1 MNLKSGGSKR
11 GASARLYTR
20 KAFFTSQVTS
30 SFLPFAIVVLGLL
43 ASQACCES
51 YCSEGTQC
59 ERADL
64 AFFGLAF
71 RFDGWFLQVTLF

>member
-1 MNLKSGGSKR
+1 MNLKSGDSKR

-20 KAFFTSQVTS
+20 KAFFTAQVTFFS
-30 SFLPFAIVVLGLL
+30 LPFAIVELGLL

-51 YCSEGTQC
+51 YCSEGNQY

-64 AFFGLAF
+64 AFFGSAF
-71 RFDGWFLQVTLF
+71 RFDGWFLQVKLF